1 MAQNPWIYKDFYI
14 VNGSVEL
21 VLVKRDVRG
30 GFDLGG
36 LKEKKEVMLDNI
48 DYNNRDKNYWKNVY
62 DYINRYSYYNKNN
75 IEIPQKD
82 ANSIIKRIK
91 RHRYFERL
99 SKKKIIRIKEND
111 IYRAALINKCLYK
124 SMKNS
129 SLKSKLSL
137 FVKMNVILLMNLF
150 D

>member
-1 MAQNPWIYKDFYI
+1 MAPNPWIYKDFDFS
-14 VNGSVEL
+14 NGNIEL
-21 VLVKRDVRG
+21 ILTKRDVRG

-62 DYINRYSYYNKNN
+62 DYIIRYSYYNN
-75 IEIPQKD
+75 IEIPKKD
-82 ANSIIKRIK
+82 VNFIIKKIK

-99 SKKKIIRIKEND
+99 PAKKRIKGND
-111 IYRAALINKCLYK
+111 IYKIALINKYLYK
-124 SMKNS
+124 SMKNN
-129 SLKSKLSL
+129 SLKNKLGL
-137 FVKMNVILLMNLF
+137 FVKMNIILLMNLF